1 MLQPTNDRTH
11 ALRHVNRGGVLL
23 LAGSMLA
30 AAPAFAQD
38 ASKSTMDL
46 YGFIMLDTGYQVNQ
60 NDPDWFDVV
69 RPTKL
74 PSFENEFGADGNW
87 FFSVRQTRFGLKTST
102 PTELGDLKTQF
113 EFELFGTGS
122 DAGQTTFRLRHAYG
136 ELGQFGAGQ
145 TVSPFMDIDI
155 FPNSIEYWGPTGM
168 VFFRN
173 VQVRW
178 MPIQGDT
185 RLTVALERPGASGDQ
200 GEYADRVELSGITP
214 HFPYPDVSAEY
225 RLARDWGYVEVAGI
239 VRWIELEDNLP
250 DAFDFSAEEV
260 GWGINVTS
268 NVNLGKT
275 VLRVGVVYGEGV
287 QNYMN
292 DAPADVG
299 PRNNFGDP
307 RRPVVAEV
315 LPLLG
320 VSAFVDINWS
330 EKMTSTV
337 GYSLLDIDN
346 SDGQTADAFKH
357 GDYALANVLFYPVK
371 NVMFGPEI
379 QWGRRENARDGFSSD
394 DVRFQFSVKYNFGR
408 TFGGN

>member
-1 MLQPTNDRTH
+1 MSRELSRRT
-11 ALRHVNRGGVLL
+11 RVSRSGGVALL
-23 LAGSMLA
+23 LTASTLA
-30 AAPAFAQD
+30 AGPAFAAD
-38 ASKSTMDL
+38 ESKSTMDV

-87 FFSVRQTRFGLKTST
+87 FFSVRQTRFGVKTST
-102 PTELGDLKTQF
+102 PTDMGDLKTQF

-122 DAGQTTFRLRHAYG
+122 DAGQTTFRLRHAYA
-136 ELGQFGAGQ
+136 ELGQWGAGQ

-173 VQVRW
+173 VQLRW

-214 HFPYPDVSAEY
+214 HFPYPDISAEY
-225 RLARDWGYVEVAGI
+225 RMGFEWGYAEVAGI
-239 VRWIELEDNLP
+239 VRWIELEDNLA
-250 DAFDFSAEEV
+250 DAFDLSAEEL

-268 NVNLGKT
+268 NINLGKT
-275 VLRVGVVYGEGV
+275 VLRLGVVYGEGV

-299 PRNNFGDP
+299 PRNNFGNP
-307 RRPVVAEV
+307 TRPIEAEL

-320 VSAFVDINWS
+320 ISAFVDINWS

-357 GDYALANVLFYPVK
+357 GDYALANVLFYPTK
-371 NVMFGPEI
+371 NVMFGPEL
-379 QWGRRENARDGFSSD
+379 QYGRRENARDGFSSD
-394 DVRFQFSVKYNFGR
+394 DVRIQFSVKVNFGR